1 MNFEKLIE
9 LGKRVYNNTMIEE
22 KDLNGNISL
31 SDEKDIEALCKKVF
45 NDGSV
50 TPDPSLLHNF
60 NSIIVRLADDVAQPR
75 VTEFMNILA
84 NYQKANRG
92 DIVVYKT
99 QPKNKV
105 DWAWSALGSGV
116 DFIRISPNTKQIP
129 AIGKSMQFGAYYEP
143 LDMVRNSVESFRKA
157 VNDLADAKV
166 EFYYTKVMEVIRQA
180 VVDTTIPAKQIKQ
193 GSNLPLKDYRELED
207 RMIRLSGSRPILI
220 GDFLLINHFADQQAT
235 DGVYSK
241 LITDKVKDSLLADLN
256 ITAFSRTVAF
266 NINNPWVDLENTKV
280 RFDPSE
286 GFMFAGGTKNQSPIN
301 ITEFGQMR
309 QDTKTTF
316 EDERVLLKVT
326 LEVDITLI
334 SGRNIAYIKDDS
346 VQV

>member
-22 KDLNGNISL
+22 TDLNGNITL
-31 SDEKDIEALCKKVF
+31 SDEKDINDLCKKVF

-60 NSIIVRLADDVAQPR
+60 NNIIVKLADDVAQPR
-75 VTEFMNILA
+75 VTEFMSILA

-99 QPKNKV
+99 QPKDKV
-105 DWAWSALGSGV
+105 DWAWSALGAGV
-116 DFIRISPNTKQIP
+116 DFIRISPNAKQIP
-129 AIGKSMQFGAYYEP
+129 AIGKPMQFGAYYEP
-143 LDMVRNSVESFRKA
+143 LDMVKNSVESFRKA
-157 VNDLADAKV
+157 VNNLADAKV
-166 EFYYTKVMEVIRQA
+166 EFYYTKIMEVIRQA
-180 VVDTTIPAKQIKQ
+180 VTDTTIPTKQIKQ

-207 RMIRLSGSRPILI
+207 RMIRLSGSKPILI
-220 GDFLLINHFADQQAT
+220 GDFLLINHFAEQQAS
-235 DGVYSK
+235 DGLYSK
-241 LITDKVKDSLLADLN
+241 LITDNVKESLLSDLN

-266 NINNPWVDLENTKV
+266 NINNPWIDLQNTKV
-280 RFDPSE
+280 KFDPSE
-286 GFMFAGGTKNQSPIN
+286 GYMFAGGTKSQSPIN

-309 QDTKTTF
+309 QATQSTF

-334 SGRNIAYIKDDS
+334 SGRNIAYIKDDAIKA
-346 VQV
+346 

>member
-1 MNFEKLIE
+1 MNFEKLID
-9 LGKRVYNNTMIEE
+9 LGQRVYNGKMIEE
-22 KDLNGNISL
+22 KDKDGNITL
-31 SDEKDIEALCKKVF
+31 SDEKDINALCQKVF

-60 NSIIVRLADDVAQPR
+60 NNIIVRLADEVAQPR
-75 VTEFMNILA
+75 VNEFMSILA

-92 DIVVYKT
+92 DVVLYKT
-99 QPKNKV
+99 QPKDKV
-105 DWAWSALGSGV
+105 DWAWSALGAGV

-129 AIGKSMQFGAYYEP
+129 AIGKPMQFGAYYEP
-143 LDMVRNSVESFRKA
+143 LDMVKNSVEAFRKA

-166 EFYYTKVMEVIRQA
+166 EFFYKKVMEVIRQA
-180 VVDTTIPAKQIKQ
+180 VADAVIPTKQIKTAA
-193 GSNLPLKDYRELED
+193 NIPLKEYRDLEN
-207 RMIRLSGSRPILI
+207 RMIRLSGGRPILV

-241 LITDKVKDSLLADLN
+241 LITDEVKDSLLSDLK

-266 NINNPWVDLENTKV
+266 DINNPWIDLKNEKV

-309 QDTKTTF
+309 QDTRSTF

-326 LEVDITLI
+326 LEADITLI
-334 SGRNIAYIKDDS
+334 SGRNIGYIKDDS
-346 VQV
+346 VTI

>member
-1 MNFEKLIE
+1 MNFEKLID
-9 LGKRVYNNTMIEE
+9 LGKRVYNGKMIEE
-22 KDLNGNISL
+22 KDKEGNITL
-31 SDEKDIEALCKKVF
+31 SDEKDIKALCKKVF

-60 NSIIVRLADDVAQPR
+60 NNIIVKLAEEVAQPR

-92 DIVVYKT
+92 DVVLYRT
-99 QPKNKV
+99 QPKDKV
-105 DWAWSALGSGV
+105 DWAWSALGSGI

-129 AIGKSMQFGAYYEP
+129 AIGKPMHFGAYYEP
-143 LDMVRNSVESFRKA
+143 LDMVKNSVEAFRKA

-166 EFYYTKVMEVIRQA
+166 ELYYTKIMETIRQA
-180 VVDTTIPAKQIKQ
+180 VADTTIPSNQIKT
-193 GSNLPLKDYRELED
+193 GTNLPLKDYRGLED
-207 RMIRLSGSRPILI
+207 RMIRLSGSRPILV
-220 GDFLLINHFADQQAT
+220 GDFLLVNHFSDQQAT
-235 DGVYSK
+235 DAVYSK
-241 LITDKVKDSLLADLN
+241 LITDKVKESLLADLN

-266 NINNPWVDLENTKV
+266 NINNPWIDLQNTKV
-280 RFDPSE
+280 KFNPSE

-301 ITEFGQMR
+301 VTEFGQMM
-309 QDTKTTF
+309 QDTRTTF

-326 LEVDITLI
+326 LEADITLI

-346 VQV
+346 IKA